1 MGPLRPRTI
10 KKLGL
15 RDGPLTETRV
25 KSYSDFLHK
34 EGPLQCTEE
43 IIICIKGGGVA
54 LITSLP
60 EILIKKCKHQG
71 ISYKQGDVI
80 VTVDML
86 AKAPEEISSTSL
98 IVAGTIEYIKN
109 ASIKMRRRT
118 ILVSDLI
125 LPTDLQEIGWTQLLP
140 CESRQI
146 QQGATRI
153 DGYVLQVIDIAA
165 LREEDS

>member
-10 KKLGL
+10 KKMGL
-15 RDGPLTETRV
+15 RDGPLLETRI
-25 KSYSDFLHK
+25 KYYSDFLHK
-34 EGPLQCTEE
+34 KGPLQCTET
-43 IIICIKGGGVA
+43 IITCIKGGGVA

-60 EILIKKCKHQG
+60 EKLIKKCKREG
-71 ISYKQGDVI
+71 INYKQGDVN
-80 VTVDML
+80 VTVGML

-153 DGYVLQVIDIAA
+153 YVYVL
-165 LREEDS
+165 